1 MALGHGGAREG
12 AGRPAGSTPPERSTA
27 RADFETER
35 ARHEKIKADEREFE
49 FAVKKGEYLPR
60 DAQRSAAAT
69 ALAVLTQSCR
79 SIPDNLERS
88 LGLAPDAVEQV
99 AIQIDSALAEV
110 AAAFKAMTNDG

>member
-12 AGRPAGSTPPERSTA
+12 AGRPSGHADPD
-27 RADFETER
+27 RAQAKVDYEVEK